1 MDEKNKSALTLTF
14 PSDLEIL
21 MTRSFDAP
29 RRLVFDAYTKPEH
42 LVHWWGL
49 RGSTMSVCEVDCR
62 PGGAWR
68 FVVRSADGRED
79 RFSGVYREVVAP
91 ERLVSTERYD
101 EPAAGYPEWL
111 STTTFEERDGKT
123 TVTSR
128 ILHTSVQNRDGHLG
142 SGMERGANECLNRL
156 VEYLEAV
163 GQTVSP
169 ALRQ

>member
-1 MDEKNKSALTLTF
+1 MDERNSAAFTVTL

-21 MTRSFDAP
+21 MTRVFDAP

-49 RGSTMSVCEVDCR
+49 RGSTLTVCVVDCR

-68 FVVRSADGRED
+68 FVVREADGRENK
-79 RFSGVYREVVAP
+79 FKGVYREVTPP
-91 ERLVSTERYD
+91 ERLVATECYD
-101 EPAAGYPEWL
+101 EPAAGCPEWL
-111 STTTFEERDGKT
+111 STVTFEEHDGKT

-128 ILHTSVQNRDGHLG
+128 ILHKSVENRDGHLH

-156 VEYLEAV
+156 VEYLEGLLARE
-163 GQTVSP
+163 P
-169 ALRQ
+169 R

>member
-1 MDEKNKSALTLTF
+1 MDENNSSALTVTL

-21 MTRSFDAP
+21 MTRAFDAP

-49 RGSTMSVCEVDCR
+49 RGSTLAVCEVDCR

-68 FVVRSADGRED
+68 FVVRGHDGRED
-79 RFSGVYREVVAP
+79 KFSGVYREVVPP
-91 ERLVSTERYD
+91 ERLVATERYE
-101 EPAAGYPEWL
+101 EPAAGNPEWQ
-111 STTTFEERDGKT
+111 STVTFEERDGKT

-128 ILHTSVQNRDGHLG
+128 ILHKTVANRDGHLH

-156 VEYLEAV
+156 VEHLERMLAR
-163 GQTVSP
+163 T
-169 ALRQ
+169 AR